1 MHSAGTQEHQKG
13 EAEELVVC
21 GMPPLP
27 VDGRKGMGAG
37 ISHQEM
43 ELAEEVERMNEF
55 LRAVAFVVGVALMY
69 VLASVVSSAVSW
81 AFDWPWTLK
90 TPIGYMVIW
99 TVLWATTRLEIFT
112 DDDDE

>member
-1 MHSAGTQEHQKG
+1 
-13 EAEELVVC
+13 
-21 GMPPLP
+21 MPPLP
-27 VDGRKGMGAG
+27 VDWCKGMGPG

-81 AFDWPWTLK
+81 AFDWPWSLK

-112 DDDDE
+112 DDDDDE

>member
-1 MHSAGTQEHQKG
+1 
-13 EAEELVVC
+13 
-21 GMPPLP
+21 MPPLP
-27 VDGRKGMGAG
+27 VDGCKGMGPG
-37 ISHQEM
+37 ISHQKM
-43 ELAEEVERMNEF
+43 ELAKEVERMNEF
-55 LRAVAFVVGVALMY
+55 LRAVSLVIGVGRLY